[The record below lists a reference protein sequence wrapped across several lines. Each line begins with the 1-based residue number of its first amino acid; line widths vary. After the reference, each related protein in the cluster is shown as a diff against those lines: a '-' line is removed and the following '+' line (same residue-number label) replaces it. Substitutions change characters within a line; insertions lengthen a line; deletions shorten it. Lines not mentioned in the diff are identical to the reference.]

1 MFSSLPT
8 AMAGWWCGM
17 LQLTTY
23 RLAPH
28 EAQPWLTYL
37 LGAGFLLFGA
47 LSLSIYMFGRPQAL
61 VPPPL
66 RGRDPWRNS

>member
-1 MFSSLPT
+1 LF
-8 AMAGWWCGM
+8 
-17 LQLTTY
+17 
-23 RLAPH
+23 
-28 EAQPWLTYL
+28 
-37 LGAGFLLFGA
+37 LFGA